1 MDPEITAL
9 ATTAGTTV
17 VTLMATDAWE
27 RTRDAVTSLW
37 RRVHPE
43 RTEVVSGELEATRE
57 ELVAAEPDG
66 DPDTRLELQAEWQG
80 RIRRLLVARP
90 DAAGELRALLREID
104 PGDGTHGPVV
114 TQHATASG
122 NARVYQAGRDQRIE
136 ERGGEQ

>member
-9 ATTAGTTV
+9 ASTAGTTL

-37 RRVHPE
+37 RRVHPG
-43 RTEVVSGELEATRE
+43 RADMVSGELEATRE
-57 ELVAAEPDG
+57 ELLASEPDG
-66 DPDTRLELQAEWQG
+66 DPDARQELQAEWQG

-90 DAAGELRALLREID
+90 DAAEELRALLRDID
-104 PGDGTHGPVV
+104 TGDAAGPAV

-136 ERGGEQ
+136 ERGGEA

>member
-37 RRVHPE
+37 RRTHPE
-43 RTEVVSGELEATRE
+43 RTDRVAGELDATRE
-57 ELVAAEPDG
+57 ELLAAEPEG
-66 DPDTRLELQAEWQG
+66 ETETRHELQAEWQG

-90 DAAGELRALLREID
+90 EAAEELRTLLREM
-104 PGDGTHGPVV
+104 GTDEAAGPVV

-136 ERGGEQ
+136 ERGGEG

>member
-9 ATTAGTTV
+9 ASTAGTTV

-43 RTEVVSGELEATRE
+43 RTEMVSGELEATRE
-57 ELVAAEPDG
+57 QLLAAEPDG

-90 DAAGELRALLREID
+90 EVAEELRALLREMGASD
-104 PGDGTHGPVV
+104 AAGPVV

-136 ERGGEQ
+136 ERGGEG